1 MNNAQLMDGAIK
13 CLEMFA
19 SGDNLSDEHL
29 PRLIPLLFPH
39 LLRIFSSVSAL
50 SLSLLTVTAVL
61 VRVRCKLIIAHPPEF
76 RRTTPSASELVPVR
90 SSTRVSNGSL

>member
-39 LLRIFSSVSAL
+39 LLRIFSSVSSL
-50 SLSLLTVTAVL
+50 SLSSLSGL
-61 VRVRCKLIIAHPPEF
+61 
-76 RRTTPSASELVPVR
+76 SR
-90 SSTRVSNGSL
+90 SGV

>member
-1 MNNAQLMDGAIK
+1 MKTVKCLDMNNAQLMDGAIK

-50 SLSLLTVTAVL
+50 SLSL
-61 VRVRCKLIIAHPPEF
+61 
-76 RRTTPSASELVPVR
+76 S
-90 SSTRVSNGSL
+90 

>member
-39 LLRIFSSVSAL
+39 LLRIFSSVS
-50 SLSLLTVTAVL
+50 SLSLFFLWAVSFG
-61 VRVRCKLIIAHPPEF
+61 RVVNSSHCLI